1 MADSLLTIEQ
11 VAQRLA
17 VSPKALRQRLWRAP
31 NTLPTTI
38 RLGKLVRFSATSIE
52 TWITAQQANGTRL
65 APKRGPG
72 RPRKTVT
79 R

>member
-38 RLGKLVRFSATSIE
+38 RLGKLVRFSSATLEEWLAAQRPGE
-52 TWITAQQANGTRL
+52 TQRV
-65 APKRGPG
+65 RRRG
-72 RPRKTVT
+72 RPRKTLT
-79 R
+79 GS